1 MKNPDLSHVG
11 VIVAD
16 LDRGVDFFQRLL
28 DGPPLW
34 IKDMPA
40 VGLRL
45 AEFRLGNT
53 SLELLEVSDSEESLG
68 GQVMGRQPGLN
79 HLALT
84 VADLEKTLEEFRAKG
99 LKVMAGFP
107 RQGAHGRV
115 AFFEPKTTLDILLEI
130 CQPEPEE

>member
-11 VIVAD
+11 LIVAD
-16 LDRGVDFFQRLL
+16 LDKGVDFFQRLL

-34 IKDMPA
+34 IKDLPA

-53 SLELLEVSDSEESLG
+53 SIELLEVSKDGGGLG
-68 GQVMGRQPGLN
+68 GKVMGRQPGLN

-84 VADLEKTLEEFRAKG
+84 VADLDSSLEEFRAKG
-99 LKVMAGFP
+99 LKVMDGFP

-115 AFFEPKTTLDILLEI
+115 AFFEPETTMDILLEI
-130 CQPEPEE
+130 CQPEPED